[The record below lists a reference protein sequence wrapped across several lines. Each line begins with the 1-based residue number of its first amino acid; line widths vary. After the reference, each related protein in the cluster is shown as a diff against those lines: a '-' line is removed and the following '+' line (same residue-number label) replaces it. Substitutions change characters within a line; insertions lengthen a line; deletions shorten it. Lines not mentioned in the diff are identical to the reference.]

1 MTAIRAAKLCSTFWG
16 TSARIVVLTTLAGS
30 QLHKTHPRK
39 VKQSDKFLNLENKQA
54 ILDWFNHKSY
64 TALCFACYIKWSGRQ
79 TTIRFGLQVL
89 VTWMFVIGP
98 SCFHQLRSS
107 YEVWKT
113 GGTIQKSKLIEHGIS
128 RKKSERFSYKCKPSL
143 FFSMCQK
150 TKQEDNSSEQIW
162 ETSWQYSV
170 IKRLIPISNA
180 ARRFSIPC

>member
-64 TALCFACYIKWSGRQ
+64 TALCFARYIKWSGRQ

-98 SCFHQLRSS
+98 SCFHQLRFLMKC
-107 YEVWKT
+107 ET
-113 GGTIQKSKLIEHGIS
+113 GGTIQKSKLIKHGILG
-128 RKKSERFSYKCKPSL
+128 KMSEQFSYKCKPSF
-143 FFSMCQK
+143 FFSLWVRKQNRK
-150 TKQEDNSSEQIW
+150 TTVLN
-162 ETSWQYSV
+162 
-170 IKRLIPISNA
+170 
-180 ARRFSIPC
+180 RFGNQLTIYC